1 MNEKNMIANEN
12 EEPVATFDAS
22 DDDSSQEFEGRK
34 GGERKEIDM
43 TKDLEE
49 LEEKIIFVNRVASVV
64 KGGRRFSFSVLV
76 AVGNR
81 KGCVGIGLGKAKEVP
96 EAVRKGLEVAKKSL
110 VRVDMRGPT
119 IPHEIQCKFG
129 GAKVFM
135 RPAPAGNGVIAGGAV
150 RPIIELAGIKDIWT
164 KSLGSSNSINTAQAT
179 LRCLQGLRSISEVA
193 ALRGKSEKELKY
205 W

>member
-1 MNEKNMIANEN
+1 MDDKNMIANEN
-12 EEPVATFDAS
+12 EEPVVSFDAS

-34 GGERKEIDM
+34 GGERKEIDI

-49 LEEKIIFVNRVASVV
+49 LEEKIIFVNRVAAVV

-81 KGCVGIGLGKAKEVP
+81 KGCVGIGMGKAKEVP
-96 EAVRKGLEVAKKSL
+96 EAVRKGLEVAKKNMIK
-110 VRVDMRGPT
+110 VDMRGPT
-119 IPHEIQCKFG
+119 IPHDIQSKFG

-150 RPIIELAGIKDIWT
+150 RPIVELAGIKDIWT
-164 KSLGSSNSINTAQAT
+164 KSLGSSNSINIAQAT
-179 LRCLQGLRSISEVA
+179 IRCLQGLKSISEIA